1 MFLSNPP
8 TVLPVYARI
17 IQMLLGVRYKR
28 FGSGMGTQH
37 STIKLTQETASDQDD
52 EIYERVS
59 NAPIFP
65 ACSREYKSNQKKS
78 GR

>member
-1 MFLSNPP
+1 MFLSNPS
-8 TVLPVYARI
+8 TVLPVVCTHYTNVI
-17 IQMLLGVRYKR
+17 RYKR

-37 STIKLTQETASDQDD
+37 SAIKVTQETASDQDG